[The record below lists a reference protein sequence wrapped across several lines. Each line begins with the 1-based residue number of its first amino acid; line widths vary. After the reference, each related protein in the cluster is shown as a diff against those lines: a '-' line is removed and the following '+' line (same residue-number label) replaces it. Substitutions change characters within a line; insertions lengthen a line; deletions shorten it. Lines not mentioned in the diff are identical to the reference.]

1 MINLA
6 RGGVALTLITL
17 LVAVF
22 YFQRKV
28 EAVSVVAIDSQNEIQ
43 QLQEEI
49 QQLKEQQTEDQP
61 QDQIQDKQDK
71 ENKSSNK
78 TENKETITVTIDNSD
93 DKNATGTSNT
103 SNARA
108 FTATAYCLKGRT
120 ASGSGVRR
128 GIVAADPRVLPLGTR
143 ISLNAGS
150 YSGSYVVA
158 DTGGAVKGKKL
169 DIWVP
174 SCSEARRFGRR
185 SVKVSVASR
194 KK

>member
-6 RGGVALTLITL
+6 RGSVALTVIAL

-28 EAVSVVAIDSQNEIQ
+28 EAVSIVAIDSQNEIQ
-43 QLQEEI
+43 NEINKIQNTQLDNI
-49 QQLKEQQTEDQP
+49 ISD
-61 QDQIQDKQDK
+61 
-71 ENKSSNK
+71 KSSDS
-78 TENKETITVTIDNSD
+78 TEVKETITVTIDNLD
-93 DKNATGTSNT
+93 DKSAIGAKTS
-103 SNARA
+103 SAKA
-108 FTATAYCLKGRT
+108 FSATAYCLQGRT
-120 ASGSGVRR
+120 ALGHSVRR

-150 YSGSYVVA
+150 YSGSYLVA
-158 DTGGAVKGKKL
+158 DTGGSVKGRKL

-174 SCSEARRFGRR
+174 SCSEARRFGRK
-185 SVKVSVASR
+185 SVSLSVSG

>member
-6 RGGVALTLITL
+6 RGSVALTVVAL

-28 EAVSVVAIDSQNEIQ
+28 EAVSVVATDTQNEIQ
-43 QLQEEI
+43 NEI
-49 QQLKEQQTEDQP
+49 KKIQNTEDKQT
-61 QDQIQDKQDK
+61 QNIQSDLT
-71 ENKSSNK
+71 SSDT
-78 TENKETITVTIDNSD
+78 TEVKETITVTIDNLD
-93 DKNATGTSNT
+93 DKSAIGAKTS
-103 SNARA
+103 SAKA
-108 FTATAYCLKGRT
+108 FSATAYCLQGRT
-120 ASGSGVRR
+120 ALGHSVRR

-150 YSGSYVVA
+150 YSGSYLVA
-158 DTGGAVKGKKL
+158 DTGGNVKGRKL

-174 SCSEARRFGRR
+174 SCSEAKRFGRK
-185 SVKVSVASR
+185 SVSLSVVG